1 MNGQIKDNAAE
12 LARRKGVRLTLWVTG
27 TIAVVLFVLSI
38 VSMLRI
44 G

>member
-1 MNGQIKDNAAE
+1 MNGQIDNNAAQQ
-12 LARRKGVRLTLWVTG
+12 ARRKGVRLTLWVTG

>member
-1 MNGQIKDNAAE
+1 MNEPIKDNAAE